1 MRSPLIVMVAVLL
14 AAASLACPFRQRPGD
29 SARCA
34 PGDPTDPLAADSVP
48 RGLHRHRAG
57 RYTVHFLP
65 DETVNIRADC
75 NWVAGFWSGA
85 NGALDVTVTMTT
97 VAECP
102 SGSLEPF
109 VQGLDE
115 ATSYAF
121 TDGMTL
127 IITGP
132 EGEMRFTPA
141 MPAMAWETMPFC
153 PIRLNQQLDEAAK
166 PAIATTVEASRARE
180 ASPALCALVTQQPA
194 LGIR

>member
-1 MRSPLIVMVAVLL
+1 MRSPLILMVAVLL
-14 AAASLACPFRQRPGD
+14 AAGSLAPATSASAQEIPEDAPAPAIPPIAWQLTAFPGVD
-29 SARCA
+29 TGIE
-34 PGDPTDPLAADSVP
+34 P
-48 RGLHRHRAG
+48 G

-102 SGSLEPF
+102 PGSLEESF

-121 TDGMTL
+121 SDGLTFV
-127 IITGP
+127 ITGP
-132 EGEMRFTPA
+132 AGEMRFTPA
-141 MPAMAWETMPFC
+141 MPAMAWEMTPV
-153 PIRLNQQLDEAAK
+153 PVLDFPEPEA
-166 PAIATTVEASRARE
+166 
-180 ASPALCALVTQQPA
+180 
-194 LGIR
+194 G

>member
-1 MRSPLIVMVAVLL
+1 MRSSLILTVAVLL
-14 AAASLACPFRQRPGD
+14 AAAVMMPGSSV
-29 SARCA
+29 SAQDIPEGA
-34 PGDPTDPLAADSVP
+34 PAPAIPSIPWQLTAFPGVEAGIEP
-48 RGLHRHRAG
+48 G

-102 SGSLEPF
+102 SGSLEEPF

-115 ATSYAF
+115 ATSYTFAE
-121 TDGMTL
+121 GMTL

-132 EGEMRFTPA
+132 DGEMHFTPA
-141 MPAMAWETMPFC
+141 MPAMAWEITPAPVFDTLR
-153 PIRLNQQLDEAAK
+153 PEPAA
-166 PAIATTVEASRARE
+166 
-180 ASPALCALVTQQPA
+180 
-194 LGIR
+194 G

>member
-1 MRSPLIVMVAVLL
+1 MRSCLILTVSVLL
-14 AAASLACPFRQRPGD
+14 AAACLLPASSASAQDIPEGAPAPAIPPIPWQLTAFPGVETGIE
-29 SARCA
+29 
-34 PGDPTDPLAADSVP
+34 P
-48 RGLHRHRAG
+48 G

-102 SGSLEPF
+102 SGSLEEPF

-115 ATSYAF
+115 ATSYTFAE
-121 TDGMTL
+121 GMTL

-132 EGEMRFTPA
+132 DGEMHFTPA
-141 MPAMAWETMPFC
+141 MPAMAWEMTPAPVFDT
-153 PIRLNQQLDEAAK
+153 PRPDPAA
-166 PAIATTVEASRARE
+166 
-180 ASPALCALVTQQPA
+180 
-194 LGIR
+194 G

>member
-1 MRSPLIVMVAVLL
+1 MRSRLILLVAVLL
-14 AAASLACPFRQRPGD
+14 AAAGLLPAYATSAQEVPPG
-29 SARCA
+29 A
-34 PGDPTDPLAADSVP
+34 PAPAIPPIPWQLTAFPGVDVGIEP
-48 RGLHRHRAG
+48 G

-102 SGSLEPF
+102 AGSLEEPF
-109 VQGLDE
+109 VEGLDE

-121 TDGMTL
+121 ADGMTL

-132 EGEMRFTPA
+132 AGEMRFTPA
-141 MPAMAWETMPFC
+141 MPAMAWG
-153 PIRLNQQLDEAAK
+153 
-166 PAIATTVEASRARE
+166 TT
-180 ASPALCALVTQQPA
+180 PALLPDAAEPEV
-194 LGIR
+194 G

>member
-1 MRSPLIVMVAVLL
+1 MWVSVSPEVSSMRSPLILMVAVLL
-14 AAASLACPFRQRPGD
+14 AAASLLPAHSASAQEIPPDAPAPAIPPIPWQLTAFPGV
-29 SARCA
+29 STGIE
-34 PGDPTDPLAADSVP
+34 P
-48 RGLHRHRAG
+48 G

-102 SGSLEPF
+102 SGSLEEPF

-121 TDGMTL
+121 ADGMTL

-132 EGEMRFTPA
+132 AGEMRFTPA
-141 MPAMAWETMPFC
+141 MPAMAWGTTPAHL
-153 PIRLNQQLDEAAK
+153 PASAAPEA
-166 PAIATTVEASRARE
+166 
-180 ASPALCALVTQQPA
+180 
-194 LGIR
+194 G

>member
-1 MRSPLIVMVAVLL
+1 MWVSVSLEVSPMRSRLILTVAVLL
-14 AAASLACPFRQRPGD
+14 AAASLLP
-29 SARCA
+29 ARAAGAQEIPAGA
-34 PGDPTDPLAADSVP
+34 PAPAIPPIPWQLTAFPEVDTGIEP
-48 RGLHRHRAG
+48 G

-75 NWVAGFWSGA
+75 NWVAGFWNGA
-85 NGALDVTVTMTT
+85 NGVLDVTLTMTT

-102 SGSLEPF
+102 VGSLEEPF

-132 EGEMRFTPA
+132 AGEMRFTPA
-141 MPAMAWETMPFC
+141 MPAMAWETMPGFMSDSAA
-153 PIRLNQQLDEAAK
+153 PEA
-166 PAIATTVEASRARE
+166 
-180 ASPALCALVTQQPA
+180 
-194 LGIR
+194 G

>member
-1 MRSPLIVMVAVLL
+1 MRSFLVLMVAVLL
-14 AAASLACPFRQRPGD
+14 AATSLMPASST
-29 SARCA
+29 SAQDIPEDA
-34 PGDPTDPLAADSVP
+34 PAPAIPPIPWQLTAFSGVETGIEP
-48 RGLHRHRAG
+48 G

-102 SGSLEPF
+102 SDSLEESF

-115 ATSYAF
+115 ATSYTFAE
-121 TDGMTL
+121 GMIL

-132 EGEMRFTPA
+132 DGEMHFTPA
-141 MPAMAWETMPFC
+141 MPAMAWEMT
-153 PIRLNQQLDEAAK
+153 
-166 PAIATTVEASRARE
+166 PAPVFDAPQSTA
-180 ASPALCALVTQQPA
+180 
-194 LGIR
+194 G